1 MNIIIVLILGLI
13 SILENFIFS
22 QQEVI
27 VSPNLT
33 FPSSKKQ
40 TKNEIIIKTDPLDIL
55 IGPVPLVSSAYGI
68 YTELPLSSS
77 TSIEPGIAYMDKNLF
92 LSAFIDMDTSLTQP
106 QRNLLKS
113 LNYRGVKISLMYR
126 HYINALNDLL
136 KDLLNI
142 ERNMSGLYWG
152 AIVSYAYFKVSSWDP
167 FIASLNYVL
176 FEKFNTGIIM
186 GIQLIFFSRVTTD
199 FYLGAGYK
207 ENIFYVYQN
216 GRQVRKITSTGQ
228 SPDFYFSH
236 FKLYLNF
243 KVGFAITSGN

>member
-33 FPSSKKQ
+33 FPSYKKQ

-68 YTELPLSSS
+68 YVELPLSSS
-77 TSIEPGIAYMDKNLF
+77 TSIEPGIAYLNKHLF
-92 LSAFIDMDTSLTQP
+92 LSVFIDMDTSFNQS

-113 LNYRGVKISLMYR
+113 FNYRGVKVALMYR
-126 HYINALNDLL
+126 HYINAFNDFL
-136 KDLLNI
+136 KGLLNI
-142 ERNMSGLYWG
+142 EGNMSGLYWG
-152 AIVSYAYFKVSSWDP
+152 ATISYTYFKVSPWDP
-167 FIASLNYVL
+167 FSASFNYVL

-186 GIQLIFFSRVTTD
+186 GIQLIFFSRVTAD

-207 ENIFYVYQN
+207 ENIIYVYQN
-216 GRQVRKITSTGQ
+216 GRQVRKITSSGQ

-243 KVGFAITSGN
+243 KVGLAITSGN